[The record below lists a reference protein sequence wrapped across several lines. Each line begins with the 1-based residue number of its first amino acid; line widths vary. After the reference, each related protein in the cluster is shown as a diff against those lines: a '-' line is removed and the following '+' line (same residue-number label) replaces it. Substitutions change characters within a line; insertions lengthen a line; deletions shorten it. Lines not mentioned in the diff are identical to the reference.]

1 MRLQLQV
8 RKKMGW
14 RKLNLFVLSLVVVAS
29 TVGPAWAARDIHVVV
44 KAVLA
49 SQSSE
54 YLDPS
59 LSDFVEELKS
69 VFRYSSYRLLSEN
82 KVDLSMKE
90 TGAVSLPG
98 KRILEITPVRISG
111 KRVELKLVIFKNKKE
126 IFRTVSQ
133 LLNQSSIIVGGP
145 EYKDGYLLFN
155 IFAAF

>member
-1 MRLQLQV
+1 
-8 RKKMGW
+8 
-14 RKLNLFVLSLVVVAS
+14 
-29 TVGPAWAARDIHVVV
+29 
-44 KAVLA
+44 
-49 SQSSE
+49 
-54 YLDPS
+54 
-59 LSDFVEELKS
+59 VEELKS
-69 VFRYSSYRLLSEN
+69 VFRYSSYRLLTEN

-98 KRILEITPVRISG
+98 KRILEITPVQISG
-111 KRVELKLVIFKNKKE
+111 KRVELELVIFKNKKE